1 MEKGLKKEGAAA
13 IKGSQGTALGSGSGS
28 SCSCNGHFAG
38 CWPAGPVAVGSFA
51 HQLSSPQLSTQ
62 FNTLRACLPISPNI
76 RRASILT
83 TTQRDRSFHGLLFRI
98 PDSFHKTE
106 TKIK

>member
-38 CWPAGPVAVGSFA
+38 CWAGRFLCPPAQLTSAQHSIQHSSSLLA
-51 HQLSSPQLSTQ
+51 H
-62 FNTLRACLPISPNI
+62 LP
-76 RRASILT
+76 
-83 TTQRDRSFHGLLFRI
+83 
-98 PDSFHKTE
+98 
-106 TKIK
+106 

>member
-38 CWPAGPVAVGSFA
+38 CWAGRFLCPPA
-51 HQLSSPQLSTQ
+51 QLTQ